1 MSIKSEAQQLLN
13 SSSSKPIIRSK
24 FESESIFSQNSRQSS
39 PFDRLYNN
47 AAHKEAILEKS
58 RTEAIIR
65 EMDECT
71 FRPKVT
77 NELDRNGSV
86 FERLSQNDSRLTDS
100 VGLRYKESKEMQECT
115 FSPKI
120 NAQKGPSR
128 ERPFEKLYKDA
139 DDQRK
144 RFMEKEYQY
153 KQSEVVDCTFRPN
166 VSGTAG
172 QGTAGNV
179 YEKLYN
185 NFQEIQKQRI
195 KKQLEGYDEGADIK
209 FIPKLMTRTEGIG
222 KYSKLCDEVEKKK
235 VQFNE
240 KEKSASVKR
249 RNGSD
254 EVPRFEQLYALHKE
268 KQERNVALQDRFLKE
283 SGVVFKPNLG
293 KSGTPKGQRDFSP
306 KMAYPMPRNPN
317 SEAAFFSSFN

>member
-1 MSIKSEAQQLLN
+1 
-13 SSSSKPIIRSK
+13 
-24 FESESIFSQNSRQSS
+24 
-39 PFDRLYNN
+39 
-47 AAHKEAILEKS
+47 
-58 RTEAIIR
+58 
-65 EMDECT
+65 
-71 FRPKVT
+71 
-77 NELDRNGSV
+77 
-86 FERLSQNDSRLTDS
+86 
-100 VGLRYKESKEMQECT
+100 MQECT

-209 FIPKLMTRTEGIG
+209 FIPKLMTRNEGIG

-293 KSGTPKGQRDFSP
+293 KSGTPKGKRDFSP